1 MLQKKPVPAPPIT
14 ASEFDQLISLFGLL
28 EAEPLVAVGVSGG
41 ADSLCLVLLMDSWL
55 RRRRGRAVALI
66 VDHQLRPEAK
76 QEIQQLVGWLANY
89 GIEYHVLV
97 WGNKK
102 PGNKSQAAAREARY
116 DLLTGWCN
124 RTGVL
129 HLALAHH
136 RDDQA
141 ETHLLRKA
149 RGSGAD
155 GLAAMPIVWEQNNVR
170 MLRPLLSVPG
180 ARLRATL
187 RCMHQRWVEDPS
199 NDDPTYSRTH
209 VRRKLAKL
217 SEENKGAAHIAT
229 VASDYARVRR
239 EADEATALLLVRV
252 TQIAPAGFCWLDQ
265 TLLADAPTTVGLRAL
280 AQILLAIGGNKYGA
294 RRESLLLLYEVLRKN
309 RLVGGRTIGGCCITP
324 SRNRTLICREPAAAD
339 HVLSL
344 LPGQWSLWDHRFHV
358 ALDRWCAGGRR
369 QFKVHRL
376 GVNGWCVVKRKQSS
390 VNERTLPLFVRY
402 CLPALWDLD
411 GLVAVP
417 HLDYLR
423 DDSFG
428 GDQQLFTANFRPRRA
443 FAGPPFQGVNSLV
456 PVTGNTK

>member
-1 MLQKKPVPAPPIT
+1 MPQKKPVSSSPIN
-14 ASEFDQLISLFGLL
+14 AREFDQLIRLFGLL

-41 ADSLCLVLLMDSWL
+41 ADSLCLVLLLDSWL

-76 QEIQQLVGWLANY
+76 REIQQLVGWLANY
-89 GIEYHVLV
+89 SIEYHVLV
-97 WGNKK
+97 WSDEKLGRT
-102 PGNKSQAAAREARY
+102 SQAAAREARY
-116 DLLTGWCN
+116 ELLTGWC
-124 RTGVL
+124 RRAGVL

-155 GLAAMPIVWEQNNVR
+155 GLAAMPIVWEHNNVR
-170 MLRPLLSVPG
+170 LLRPLLSVPG
-180 ARLRATL
+180 TRLRATL
-187 RCMHQRWVEDPS
+187 LCMHQRWVEDPS
-199 NDDPTYSRTH
+199 NDDPTYGRTH

-229 VASDYARVRR
+229 VASDYASVRGG
-239 EADEATALLLVRV
+239 ADEVTALLLVRV
-252 TQIAPAGFCWLDQ
+252 TQIDPAGFCWLDQ
-265 TLLADAPTTVGLRAL
+265 MLLAEAPTKVGLRAL
-280 AQILLAIGGNKYGA
+280 TQILLAIGGNKYGA
-294 RRESLLLLYEVLRKN
+294 RRESLLLLYEALRKN
-309 RLVGGRTIGGCCITP
+309 QIAGGRTLGGCCITP
-324 SRNRTLICREPAAAD
+324 SRNGILICREPAAAD

-358 ALDRWCAGGRR
+358 ALGRCCVGGRR

-376 GVNGWCVVKRKQSS
+376 GVNGWCAVKRKRSG

-417 HLDYLR
+417 HLDYSR

-428 GDQQLFTANFRPRRA
+428 GEQQPFTANFRPRRA
-443 FAGPPFQGVNSLV
+443 FAAPPFQGVNSLV